1 MPRRDEPCPVTDPRP
16 ADLSKTPPPAA
27 GLVPPP
33 RPAAGGIPHAG
44 PDAPASIGILLR
56 SAVFNALFF
65 VLTALCVSFGMLLLP
80 FHRNILRRYVQGW
93 AHLMLWVL
101 KVVCGI
107 RVSVTGREHLPDG
120 PAVIAA
126 KHQSAFD
133 TIIWLALLRDPV
145 YVLKKELL
153 RIPVWGA
160 MARKYGAIAVDR
172 AGGASALKRMVRE
185 ATAAAAEGSQ
195 IIIFP
200 EGTRTMPGQ
209 RVPYLP
215 GVVALG
221 AAVGTPIVPAATDS
235 GIFWGRRAFAKRPG
249 VLTVAVLPPLPP
261 GLPRAAL
268 LARLQDVI
276 ETESDRLLP
285 PGYPMPAP
293 TPAPLPVQRPVDNSV
308 G

>member
-1 MPRRDEPCPVTDPRP
+1 MRP
-16 ADLSKTPPPAA
+16 ARLTEAPAPETLPPPAEPA
-27 GLVPPP
+27 
-33 RPAAGGIPHAG
+33 RPGAEAAARL
-44 PDAPASIGILLR
+44 PDAPVPLGTLLR

-65 VLTALCVSFGMLLLP
+65 LLTALCVSFGLLLLP
-80 FHRNILRRYVQGW
+80 FHRNVIRRYVQGW

-101 KVVCGI
+101 RVVCGI
-107 RVSVTGREHLPDG
+107 RVRVTGREHLPEG

-153 RIPVWGA
+153 RIPVWGT

-172 AGGASALKRMVRE
+172 TGGASALKQMVRE
-185 ATAAAAEGSQ
+185 AAAAAAEGSQ

-200 EGTRTMPGQ
+200 EGTRTLPGQ

-221 AAVGTPIVPAATDS
+221 AAVGRPIIPAATDS
-235 GIFWGRRAFAKRPG
+235 GVFWGKRAFAKRPG
-249 VLTVAVLPPLPP
+249 VLTVAVLPPLPA

-268 LARLQDVI
+268 LAQMQAAI
-276 ETESDRLLP
+276 ETESERLLP
-285 PGYPMPAP
+285 AGYPLPERPAP
-293 TPAPLPVQRPVDNSV
+293 VQPPVDNSV

>member
-1 MPRRDEPCPVTDPRP
+1 MTPARLSQAPMPDDLPPRAPAAPNDSLEQPRRPRSAETD
-16 ADLSKTPPPAA
+16 AQL
-27 GLVPPP
+27 
-33 RPAAGGIPHAG
+33 
-44 PDAPASIGILLR
+44 PDAPVTLPTLLR

-65 VLTALCVSFGMLLLP
+65 LLTALCVSFGMLLLP

-101 KVVCGI
+101 RVVCGI
-107 RVSVTGREHLPDG
+107 RVRVTGREHLPDG

-145 YVLKKELL
+145 YVLKRELL
-153 RIPVWGA
+153 RIPVWGR

-172 AGGASALKRMVRE
+172 AGGATALKRMVRE
-185 ATAAAAEGSQ
+185 AGAAAAEGSQ

-200 EGTRTMPGQ
+200 EGTRTQPGQ

-221 AAVGTPIVPAATDS
+221 AAVGRPIIPAATDS
-235 GIFWGRRAFAKRPG
+235 GVFWGRRAFAKRPG
-249 VLTVAVLPPLPP
+249 VLTVAVLPPLPA

-268 LARLQDVI
+268 LAQMQHLI
-276 ETESDRLLP
+276 ETESERLLP
-285 PGYPMPAP
+285 PGYPLPAP
-293 TPAPLPVQRPVDNSV
+293 QPVDNSV

>member
-1 MPRRDEPCPVTDPRP
+1 MPDDLPPRAPAAPNDPLEQPRRPRSAETD
-16 ADLSKTPPPAA
+16 AQL
-27 GLVPPP
+27 
-33 RPAAGGIPHAG
+33 
-44 PDAPASIGILLR
+44 PDAPVTLPTLLR

-65 VLTALCVSFGMLLLP
+65 LLTALCVSFGMLLLP

-101 KVVCGI
+101 RVVCGI
-107 RVSVTGREHLPDG
+107 RVRVTGREHLPDG

-145 YVLKKELL
+145 YVLKRELL
-153 RIPVWGA
+153 RIPVWGR

-172 AGGASALKRMVRE
+172 AGGATALKRMVRE
-185 ATAAAAEGSQ
+185 AGAAAAEGSQ

-200 EGTRTMPGQ
+200 EGTRTQPGQ

-221 AAVGTPIVPAATDS
+221 AAVGRPIIPAATDS
-235 GIFWGRRAFAKRPG
+235 GVFWGRRAFAKRPG
-249 VLTVAVLPPLPP
+249 VLTVAVLPPLPA

-268 LARLQDVI
+268 LAQMQQLI
-276 ETESDRLLP
+276 ETESERLLP
-285 PGYPMPAP
+285 PGYPLPAP
-293 TPAPLPVQRPVDNSV
+293 QPVDNSV

>member
-1 MPRRDEPCPVTDPRP
+1 MTPARLSQAPMPDS
-16 ADLSKTPPPAA
+16 LPPPLPQP
-27 GLVPPP
+27 GPE
-33 RPAAGGIPHAG
+33 RPHGAETDARL
-44 PDAPASIGILLR
+44 PDAPVTPGVLLR

-65 VLTALCVSFGMLLLP
+65 VLTALCVSLGMLLLP

-107 RVSVTGREHLPDG
+107 RVRVTGREHLPDG

-145 YVLKKELL
+145 YVLKRELL

-172 AGGASALKRMVRE
+172 AGGGSALKRMVRE

-200 EGTRTMPGQ
+200 EGTRTQPGQ

-221 AAVGTPIVPAATDS
+221 SAVGRPIIPAATDS
-235 GIFWGRRAFAKRPG
+235 GVFWGRRAFAKRPG
-249 VLTVAVLPPLPP
+249 VLTVAVLPPLPD

-268 LARLQDVI
+268 LARMQDAI
-276 ETESDRLLP
+276 ETESERLLP
-285 PGYPMPAP
+285 PGYP
-293 TPAPLPVQRPVDNSV
+293 LGIQHPVDNSV

>member
-1 MPRRDEPCPVTDPRP
+1 MTPARLSQAPMPDDLPPRAPAAPNDPLEQPRRPRSAETD
-16 ADLSKTPPPAA
+16 AQL
-27 GLVPPP
+27 
-33 RPAAGGIPHAG
+33 
-44 PDAPASIGILLR
+44 PDAPVTLPTLLR

-65 VLTALCVSFGMLLLP
+65 LLTALCVSFGMLLLP

-101 KVVCGI
+101 RVVCGI
-107 RVSVTGREHLPDG
+107 RVRVTGREHLPDG

-145 YVLKKELL
+145 YVLKRELL
-153 RIPVWGA
+153 RIPVWGR

-172 AGGASALKRMVRE
+172 AGGATALKRMVRE
-185 ATAAAAEGSQ
+185 AGAAAAEGSQ

-200 EGTRTMPGQ
+200 EGTRTQPGQ

-221 AAVGTPIVPAATDS
+221 AAVGRPIIPAATDS
-235 GIFWGRRAFAKRPG
+235 GVFWGRRAFAKRPG
-249 VLTVAVLPPLPP
+249 VLTVAVLPPLPA

-268 LARLQDVI
+268 LAQMQQLI
-276 ETESDRLLP
+276 ETESERLLP
-285 PGYPMPAP
+285 PGYPLPAP
-293 TPAPLPVQRPVDNSV
+293 QPVDNSV

>member
-1 MPRRDEPCPVTDPRP
+1 MP
-16 ADLSKTPPPAA
+16 DLPPPAHRA
-27 GLVPPP
+27 SPD
-33 RPAAGGIPHAG
+33 AARLR
-44 PDAPASIGILLR
+44 PDAPVTLATLLR

-65 VLTALCVSFGMLLLP
+65 VLTALCVSLGMLLLP
-80 FHRNILRRYVQGW
+80 FHRNVIRRYVQGW

-101 KVVCGI
+101 RVVCGI
-107 RVSVTGREHLPDG
+107 RVRVTGREHLPDG

-153 RIPVWGA
+153 RIPVWGT

-172 AGGASALKRMVRE
+172 SGGASALKQMVRE

-200 EGTRTMPGQ
+200 EGTRTQPGQ

-221 AAVGTPIVPAATDS
+221 AAVGRPILPVATDS
-235 GIFWGRRAFAKRPG
+235 GVFWGKRAFAKRPG
-249 VLTVAVLPPLPP
+249 VLTVAVLPPLPA

-268 LARLQDVI
+268 LAEMQAVI
-276 ETESDRLLP
+276 ETESERLLP
-285 PGYPMPAP
+285 AGYP
-293 TPAPLPVQRPVDNSV
+293 LPPRQPVDKSV